1 MILGGKDGWC
11 CVGSEAVYVSLQ
23 MKIAGLITALLILVI
38 GTLTVIFAFQQ
49 LKEGQKQAEQLAV
62 QTAKTISY
70 MPPVKEAF
78 RLADQEA
85 FTKLD
90 VIEQMKEQA
99 GAHAVY
105 ITDQKGHVAF
115 HSARSSIPKIKI
127 CKIKPS
133 CSAGHRFPTE

>member
-1 MILGGKDGWC
+1 ML
-11 CVGSEAVYVSLQ
+11 EAKRFYVSLQ

-105 ITDQKGHVAF
+105 ITDQKGHLLHFIRPAAAF
-115 HSARSSIPKIKI
+115 RKKIKI
-127 CKIKPS
+127 CKTKPS
-133 CSAGHRFPTE
+133 CSAGLRFPTE